1 MGRAGRRALSQ
12 DHEIRLI
19 TKGWEAVTMHDGK
32 WGELQVEGIP
42 GQRCRKGRNQEPGGP
57 QSCRVRGSATGNE
70 AKEASDEK
78 KKICKALWS
87 QRLLI
92 FIPEEKE
99 NIHGATQQD
108 CLPCISGAEWR
119 TRQLWYMEGVV

>member
-78 KKICKALWS
+78 KKNMQGSLVTEAFDFHSRRKGKHSRGDTTRLSSVSLW
-87 QRLLI
+87 
-92 FIPEEKE
+92 
-99 NIHGATQQD
+99 
-108 CLPCISGAEWR
+108 C
-119 TRQLWYMEGVV
+119 

>member
-78 KKICKALWS
+78 KKKYA
-87 QRLLI
+87 RL
-92 FIPEEKE
+92 FG
-99 NIHGATQQD
+99 HRGF
-108 CLPCISGAEWR
+108 
-119 TRQLWYMEGVV
+119 